1 MAAEPVR
8 AAVAPVAP
16 TAYALPIADLAAV
29 ASGAGL
35 EWVGTDAEKVQA
47 VQQAMAATPQPA
59 RVPREVKPVVL
70 PEEGPLVLVETRK
83 NLSQVKLP
91 FES

>member
-1 MAAEPVR
+1 MAHPVCF
-8 AAVAPVAP
+8 
-16 TAYALPIADLAAV
+16 
-29 ASGAGL
+29 
-35 EWVGTDAEKVQA
+35 A